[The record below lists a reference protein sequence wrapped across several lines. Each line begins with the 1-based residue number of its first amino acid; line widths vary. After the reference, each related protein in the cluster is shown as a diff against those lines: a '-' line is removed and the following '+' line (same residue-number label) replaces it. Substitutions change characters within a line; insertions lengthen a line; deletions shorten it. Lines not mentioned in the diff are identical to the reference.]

1 MEDHH
6 EDGFGELVNTQ
17 DHGVVQMLPQGI
29 LVANHEGVEV
39 GQNGQGQKGQH
50 GHHNE
55 QRRVQA
61 ALEIELNQDIVTD
74 QGGANQQGDEPDGSG
89 LLEILPKGGKKVF
102 QMPPPVS

>member
-1 MEDHH
+1 M
-6 EDGFGELVNTQ
+6 
-17 DHGVVQMLPQGI
+17 
-29 LVANHEGVEV
+29 AKAK
-39 GQNGQGQKGQH
+39 KGQH

-89 LLEILPKGGKKVF
+89 LLEILPKGGKKYSRCRL
-102 QMPPPVS
+102 PYPETDLA

>member
-1 MEDHH
+1 M
-6 EDGFGELVNTQ
+6 
-17 DHGVVQMLPQGI
+17 
-29 LVANHEGVEV
+29 
-39 GQNGQGQKGQH
+39 
-50 GHHNE
+50 
-55 QRRVQA
+55 QA